1 MSIFSNSRKKE
12 KYKKKNEKYVANL
25 NKSLDI
31 LSKSA
36 SSQSITPSPKVA
48 NENKKKK
55 IIYNDIKNKNTKIS
69 AFDEIEL
76 LEKKNS
82 KKKSEVRKKKEERKT
97 KNIQKKDTIAK
108 KKKVSSKKSVKNN
121 VITKFDISRKN
132 NQEIEDFSIE
142 LDNILYDFDELNN
155 QEKSKK
161 LFVKLKNII
170 PHNIKNPFRREKKTN
185 INLYDSK
192 IKTVNSRQN
201 ESISDLFKQVQD
213 IRYGKRKA
221 EKFVKEKPYEYR
233 SRTPD
238 YYRKIRRKFYAA
250 GAIMGSM
257 FIITFFTSIHTNYI
271 FATGEEEKKAIA
283 EFEQNKNPLNTM
295 NIISNNISDFEKKEI
310 ATEEISTEY
319 ETRYAE
325 NDQLPMGERVVV
337 QTGSF
342 GTIERTTIKTYE
354 SEKLIDEKIISENIK
369 KSAVDEVIDVGKS
382 QFLADVGAHIGDDLY
397 TKEEILMHEN
407 ASDES
412 TTICSIYQYV
422 PVRIVYLSDDAWC
435 IVSVDNKEGY
445 VRTSNLTSESQT
457 PGIKEKVRVQRL
469 MLSLN
474 KDMSLNSP
482 SGLTRDDFVKVLSGH
497 NEDENH
503 IFENNAKL
511 FYDMENRYNINGV
524 FLAAVGIHESNWGRS
539 EISIRKKNLFGYGS
553 YDESPF
559 ASSYTFDSYEYGIEL
574 VAKVLVKYYLNEEGT
589 NIYDGETAVGTY
601 YNGPT
606 VDGVNIRY
614 ASDPEWSNKVFAIM
628 KSLYENIRE

>member
-1 MSIFSNSRKKE
+1 M
-12 KYKKKNEKYVANL
+12 
-25 NKSLDI
+25 
-31 LSKSA
+31 
-36 SSQSITPSPKVA
+36 
-48 NENKKKK
+48 
-55 IIYNDIKNKNTKIS
+55 
-69 AFDEIEL
+69 
-76 LEKKNS
+76 KNS
-82 KKKSEVRKKKEERKT
+82 KKKTTVKKKKEERKT
-97 KNIQKKDTIAK
+97 KVIQKKDTPKKSQK
-108 KKKVSSKKSVKNN
+108 KKTSSQKPTNNN
-121 VITKFDISRKN
+121 VITRFDISRKN
-132 NQEIEDFSIE
+132 NQKIEDFSIE
-142 LDNILYDFDELNN
+142 LDNILYNFDELNN
-155 QEKSKK
+155 EKKSKK
-161 LFVKLKNII
+161 TFINIKNIL
-170 PHNIKNPFRREKKTN
+170 PHNIKNPFKREKKNN

-221 EKFVKEKPYEYR
+221 EKYVKEKPYEYK

-238 YYRKIRRKFYAA
+238 YYRSIRRKFYIA
-250 GAIMGSM
+250 GVIIGSM
-257 FIITFFTSIHTNYI
+257 FIITFFTSIQTNYI

-310 ATEEISTEY
+310 VTEEISTEY

-342 GTIERTTIKTYE
+342 GTIEKTTIKTYE
-354 SEKLIDEKIISENIK
+354 SEKLINEKTISENVK
-369 KSAVDEVIDVGKS
+369 KTAIDEVIDVGKS

-397 TKEEILMHEN
+397 TKEEILLHEN

-412 TTICSIYQYV
+412 TAICSIYQYV
-422 PVRIVYLSDDAWC
+422 PVRIVYLSDDTWC

-445 VRTSNLTSESQT
+445 VRTKDLTSELQT

-474 KDMSLNSP
+474 KDMALNSP
-482 SGLTRDDFVKVLSGH
+482 SGLTKDDFVKVLSRH
-497 NEDENH
+497 SEDENH

-511 FYDMENRYNINGV
+511 FYDMENRYNINGI
-524 FLAAVGIHESNWGRS
+524 FLAAIGIHESNWGRS

-589 NIYDGETAVGTY
+589 SIYDGETAVGTH

-606 VDGVNIRY
+606 VEGVNIKY
-614 ASDPEWSNKVFAIM
+614 ASDPEWADKVFAIM
-628 KSLYENIRE
+628 KSLYEGVRE